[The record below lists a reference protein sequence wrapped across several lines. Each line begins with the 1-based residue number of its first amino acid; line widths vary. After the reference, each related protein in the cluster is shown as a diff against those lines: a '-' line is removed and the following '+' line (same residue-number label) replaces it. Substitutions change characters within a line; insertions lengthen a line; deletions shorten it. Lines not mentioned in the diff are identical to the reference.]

1 MRAVLLVA
9 AREFR
14 QIVSTRGFWVM
25 LLIVPAAFAISI
37 FASILFAPKTTV
49 AFTMVDASGRY
60 GPMVER
66 RLELDYQ
73 REVLRGL
80 ATYVVRWKLAGVDPA
95 AVWAQPDAWPA
106 DVKVA
111 RFISEGGSASALRRL
126 QPRLPEGGPE
136 FKPPPRSYVEIA
148 PPAGL
153 PTGQGPEAF
162 GRALAT
168 SMQGDVET
176 AAGKRPFVLAIYIPK
191 DFGAPGVVARLWT
204 NGRPIGPLIDTVRG
218 QLTAALRHEA
228 LQAAGLS
235 AAAAARIETLGAP
248 IQVTEPPPGA
258 GRGVIVTK
266 SIVPLALVYLLL
278 IAAITTGQMLLQ
290 GVIEER
296 SNKLLESVLACIR
309 PAELMHGKL
318 LGLGGVGLAVVAA
331 WVGCAV
337 AAAFLA
343 PGGVVS
349 DLLRPSLAALDQPWM
364 VAALI
369 FYFLCGYLVISM
381 LFLAIGSLSD
391 SMQDAQSY
399 LMPVLLTFMIPVM
412 LMLQVSLR
420 SPDTLFIRVMSWIP
434 LYTPL
439 AMLARLG
446 TGVPLPEMLGTG
458 ALLIAFIALE
468 LVMLGR
474 LFRASLLSTGQ
485 PSRAELFARLM
496 FQSADR

>member
-1 MRAVLLVA
+1 MRAALLVA

-25 LLIVPAAFAISI
+25 LLIVPGAFAVSI
-37 FASILFAPKTTV
+37 FASTFFAPQNAV
-49 AFTMVDASGRY
+49 AFTLIDGSGRY

-73 REVLRGL
+73 REVLRSL
-80 ATYVVRWKLAGVDPA
+80 DAYVVRWKLAGVDPG

-106 DVKVA
+106 DAKIE

-126 QPRLPEGGPE
+126 QPRLPEGAPA
-136 FKPPPRSYVEIA
+136 FKPPPRFYTRIA
-148 PPAGL
+148 PPAGV
-153 PTGQGPEAF
+153 PTGRGPEAI

-168 SMQGDVET
+168 PMQGDVATPE
-176 AAGKRPFVLAIYIPK
+176 GKRPLALALYIPK
-191 DFGAPGVVARLWT
+191 DFGAPGAVARIWT
-204 NGRPIGPLIDTVRG
+204 SGRPVGPLIDTVRG
-218 QLTAALRHEA
+218 QLTAALRHDA

-235 AAAAARIETLGAP
+235 ADAAARIETLGAP
-248 IQVTEPPPGA
+248 ILVTEPPPGA
-258 GRGVIVTK
+258 GRGVVVTR
-266 SIVPLALVYLLL
+266 SLVPLALVYLLL
-278 IAAITTGQMLLQ
+278 IAGITTGQMMLQ

-309 PAELMHGKL
+309 PADLMYGKL
-318 LGLGGVGLAVVAA
+318 LGLGGVGLTVVAA
-331 WVGCAV
+331 WTGCAV
-337 AAAFLA
+337 AAALSA
-343 PGGVVS
+343 SGMIS
-349 DLLRPSLAALDQPWM
+349 DLLRPSLMALDQPWII
-364 VAALI
+364 AALI
-369 FYFLCGYLVISM
+369 FYFLSGYVVMSM

-399 LMPVLLTFMIPVM
+399 LMPVLMTFMLPVIFM
-412 LMLQVSLR
+412 MQASLR
-420 SPDTLFIRVMSWIP
+420 SPDSLFVHVLSWIP
-434 LYTPL
+434 LYTPF

-458 ALLIAFIALE
+458 ALLIAFIILE
-468 LVMLGR
+468 LVMMGR
-474 LFRASLLSTGQ
+474 LFRASLLGAGQ